1 MASRNYEVMF
11 LLDSGKY
18 ATDPEQMTNE
28 IMAIFERVGAE
39 VKAHRPWQDG
49 KLAYPVKKQY
59 KGLHYLA
66 YFNAD
71 SLAMEEFGR
80 LCRLNTKILRF
91 MLIEPP
97 AQLFD
102 VMVEGLLDPEKAR
115 SWADEAPAE
124 QTERRPRRDR
134 DRARDEEEAVEA

>member
-18 ATDPEQMTNE
+18 AVDPDQTTAE
-28 IMAIFERVGAE
+28 IMAIFERIGAE

-66 YFNAD
+66 YFTAD
-71 SLAMEEFGR
+71 SLAMEEFSR

-91 MLIEPP
+91 MIIEPP
-97 AQLFD
+97 EQLFD

-115 SWADEAPAE
+115 SLAAEEASSE
-124 QTERRPRRDR
+124 HQERRPRRER
-134 DRARDEEEAVEA
+134 EESEEAIEA